1 MLLTF
6 ETRVAICASLSLA
19 LLAISAPLAFVSDR
33 PELWWLVRTSTA
45 VAAFCAVAMVVL
57 NVILHG

>member
-6 ETRVAICASLSLA
+6 ETRIAICASLSLV
-19 LLAISAPLAFVSDR
+19 LLVLSAPLAFASNR

-45 VAAFCAVAMVVL
+45 IAALCAVAMVVM